1 MRQVPV
7 LIVGAGPSGLNLALA
22 LIRRNVPC
30 RLISE
35 ADGPGAESRAMVV
48 QARTL
53 EFYGQYGFAD
63 EVVEQGV
70 IAETAHVRE
79 GGPDGSREVLSI
91 SFKEMG
97 AGLSPYPFAL
107 AYPQDDHERFLTD
120 KLKAA
125 GCEVEWGAKLTGFN
139 ESENGVR
146 ATIEH
151 NTGHIE
157 AAESA
162 YICGC
167 DGARSWVR
175 ETLHLGFPGGTYEQL
190 FYVADVKIS
199 GGFSRDLYIN
209 LGKHI
214 LTLMFP
220 VRSSGM
226 QRLIG
231 LVPTELS
238 HRDKLNFEDIRA
250 HVEPLLDIKVTE
262 VNWFATYRVRHRVAD
277 KFRVG
282 RAFLVGDA
290 GHIHS
295 PAGGQGMNTGI
306 GDAVNLGWKIAQV
319 LQNRADTSLLDTYEP
334 ERIGFARSLVA
345 TTDRAFTGLV
355 GEGVAGEFTRKI
367 VAPLVF
373 GVVTRFSLGR
383 HAIFRTISQ
392 MRIHYPDSPL
402 SQGVAGEVH
411 GGDRLPWTGIDAK
424 DNFGPLRSLDWQAH
438 VYGEADKDLEV
449 ACDELHLPL
458 HTFPFSDRTK
468 DAGLKRGALYLVRPD
483 SYIALASS
491 EQSTNKL
498 RTFAE
503 QFHMG
508 FQVSSTS
515 A

>member
-1 MRQVPV
+1 MQ
-7 LIVGAGPSGLNLALA
+7 
-22 LIRRNVPC
+22 C
-30 RLISE
+30 RIISE
-35 ADGPGAESRAMVV
+35 ARGPGEESRAMVV

-53 EFYGQYGFAD
+53 EFYGQYGFAK
-63 EVVEQGV
+63 EVIEQGV
-70 IAETAHVRE
+70 VADTAHVRK
-79 GGPDGSREVLSI
+79 GGSSGSREVLAI
-91 SFKEMG
+91 SFREMG

-107 AYPQDDHERFLTD
+107 AYAQDDHERFLIG
-120 KLKAA
+120 KLKQT
-125 GCEVEWGAKLTGFN
+125 GCEVEWGARLIGF
-139 ESENGVR
+139 SETDNGVS

-151 NTGHIE
+151 NTGRVE

-167 DGARSWVR
+167 DGARSCVR
-175 ETLHLGFPGGTYEQL
+175 ETLHIDFPGVTYEQL
-190 FYVADVKIS
+190 FYVADVKIAQ
-199 GGFSRDLYIN
+199 GFSPDLYIN
-209 LGKHI
+209 LGEHI

-231 LVPTELS
+231 LVPSELS
-238 HRDKLNFEDIRA
+238 HRDSLGFEDIRA
-250 HVEPLLDIKVTE
+250 QVESLLDIKVTE
-262 VNWFATYRVRHRVAD
+262 VNWFATYRVHHRVAD

-306 GDAVNLGWKIAQV
+306 GDAVNLGWKIAHV
-319 LQNRADTSLLDTYEP
+319 LQNRADASLLDTYEP

-355 GEGVAGEFTRKI
+355 GEGVAGEFTRMI

-392 MRIHYPDSPL
+392 MRIHYPDSLL

-411 GGDRLPWTGIDAK
+411 GGDRLPWTGVDTK
-424 DNFGPLRSLDWQAH
+424 DNFEPLRSLDWQAH
-438 VYGEADKDLEV
+438 VYGVADKDLEI
-449 ACDELHLPL
+449 ACDDLQLLLHI
-458 HTFPFSDRTK
+458 FPFSDRTK

-483 SYIALASS
+483 GYIALASF
-491 EQSTNKL
+491 EQSTEKL
-498 RTFAE
+498 RTFAD
-503 QFHMG
+503 QFHLR
-508 FQVSSTS
+508 FQNPST
-515 A
+515 